1 MSNSI
6 RKAVSVILKYKDEVF
21 FVQRQNH
28 LRAFPGYTAFPGGKQ
43 DRTDSDLI
51 ETVKREVEEELKYLI
66 KDDALITLLAKATSP
81 DFNPVRFETYFYL
94 IELNIKPHFEVDEN
108 EVFLHDWQN
117 PRRILE
123 FYQAGQIL
131 LISPIKKILEKL
143 LERNLEY
150 VDFDLN
156 RFDKLLVPTIE
167 TIFGLKQI
175 MPLSSTILPA
185 TRTNAFLLGDN
196 EKVLID
202 PSPKNHDEY
211 LKFLKTVQ
219 TENIQTI
226 LISHHHGDHHQF
238 APQMARELSVPIKIS
253 EDSYKRILTKD
264 SQYFDQ
270 VEIVFLKDKDFLVDW
285 IGKKVRVYSIPG
297 HDEGHF
303 GFAPDSMEWFIVGDL
318 FQGVGTVVVGGAE
331 GDMIKYLQSLR
342 QIVELKPKC
351 VIPSHGIA
359 LGGTKILEKTLKH
372 RLLRETQILE
382 LLKNNKTIDE
392 ILDIIYFNIPVGV
405 LKYARANIIAHIDK
419 LETEGF
425 LLKD

>member
-331 GDMIKYLQSLR
+331 GDMIKYMQSLR